1 MFYHKLEIEK
11 GRLRRLTKLQSIHDD
26 PERDILKI
34 AVLAIPGEENRRVR
48 ENFHHIPFDDADLL
62 FLSGNRD
69 MITLQPIFQR
79 NGWQHWIQ
87 SRPGIGQDLMVIA
100 SRSPF
105 GTSGETAA
113 RQQDNGV
120 KIYLPGHDMRISGI
134 DFPKSRDTR
143 DSELLFRKILKIFEL
158 QKDNPAVIMGNLK
171 IPAANLDTI
180 LDYKHYLQ
188 EIASLGWSNAWRTL
202 HPMTY
207 ERIWYG
213 SMGQPIHL
221 NLVFLSPLLR
231 ESLIAAYHC
240 QPFSDNR
247 QTAKDFRILLVELA

>member
-1 MFYHKLEIEK
+1 M
-11 GRLRRLTKLQSIHDD
+11 
-26 PERDILKI
+26 KI
-34 AVLAIPGEENRRVR
+34 AVLAIPGENKNRRIR
-48 ENFHHIPFDDADLL
+48 ENFHHMPFADADLL

-69 MITLQPIFQR
+69 MITLQPIFHR
-79 NGWQHWIQ
+79 NGWQHWAQ

-100 SRSPF
+100 SRSQIVI
-105 GTSGETAA
+105 SGETATA
-113 RQQDNGV
+113 EQPDNAV

-134 DFPKSRDTR
+134 DFPKSRDIR
-143 DSELLFRKILKIFEL
+143 DSDLLFQKILKNFEM
-158 QKDNPAVIMGNLK
+158 QKGNRAVIMGNLK
-171 IPAANLDTI
+171 IQAANLNAS

-188 EIASLGWSNAWRTL
+188 EIASLGWSDAWRTL

-221 NLVFLSPLLR
+221 NLLFLSPLLG

-240 QPFSDNR
+240 QSFSDDR
-247 QTAKDFRILLVELA
+247 QTTGDSRTLLVELA